1 VLIALITL
9 AVLALA
15 GMGGLIAVAI
25 SQGRTNNRLANKVIA
40 NSDHQLQ
47 RIAIEEGADA
57 YREAQRRAVAYGGSI
72 SNTPTLDD
80 EIPPE
85 VTGEI
90 RVPARG
96 G

>member
-1 VLIALITL
+1 MLPLIVL

>member
-1 VLIALITL
+1 MLPLIVISI
-9 AVLALA
+9 LALA
-15 GMGGLIAVAI
+15 GMGGLIAVCMA
-25 SQGRTNNRLANKVIA
+25 QAKTNNRLANKVIA

-57 YREAQRRAVAYGGSI
+57 YRAATAQARRGSV
-72 SNTPTLDD
+72 SYTAPE

-85 VTGEI
+85 VTGEFT
-90 RVPARG
+90 VPARG

>member
-1 VLIALITL
+1 MLPMIVLS
-9 AVLALA
+9 VLALA
-15 GMGGLIAVAI
+15 GLGGLITVAI
-25 SQGRTNNRLANKVIA
+25 VQGRTIHRMGNKLIA

-57 YREAQRRAVAYGGSI
+57 YRDAQRLAVQRGSV
-72 SNTPTLDD
+72 SYTPTLDD